1 MLMAKGASVVG
12 QSAPPFA
19 LKAVATGRL
28 FSPADYRG
36 RVVLLLFADQHTG
49 RGTQAVVEQLRRAYP
64 RFEQLVIAL
73 VIDARVVP
81 RLFRGTAE
89 GMMEREYRE
98 TARQIPQG
106 YDPAEHLIL
115 LPDWK
120 GEVVAAYGV
129 GDLSRHAHAVCLGP
143 DGVVRGEYSGP
154 DAVKGALELVRAQLG
169 SD

>member
-1 MLMAKGASVVG
+1 MPKGAPLID
-12 QSAPPFA
+12 QPAPPFA
-19 LKAVATGRL
+19 LKAVATGRV

-49 RGTQAVVEQLRRAYP
+49 RGTQTVVESVRRQYP

-98 TARQIPQG
+98 AAAAMPKG

-120 GEVVAAYGV
+120 GEVVRAYGV
-129 GDLSRHAHAVCLGP
+129 DHLGRQAHAICIGP
-143 DGVVRGEYSGP
+143 DGRVTGEYQG
-154 DAVKGALELVRAQLG
+154 DDLVAGTLALLRAQLG
-169 SD
+169 AA